1 MNTRFLIFI
10 SVIVV
15 FLTITSWYLG
25 LHVIAASSWA
35 EAHRPIVWFSIAL
48 FIAIQVL
55 GPFLYRAYPTSRFFI
70 LHWMAYTALGIF
82 ACLLFYTAAMD
93 LLLLVLRLFVST
105 NRLVLMERSFFVAVF
120 AVTLVSA
127 IIGGFQAVRGPKV
140 YKVELPVK
148 NLPSGLSGYRIVQIS
163 DLHVGP
169 TIGRRYTQRIARMVN
184 ALQPDLVALTGDL
197 VDGSVGQLRNGL
209 EPIAEISAKDG
220 MFYIT
225 GNHEYYWGVQQ
236 WLDHFQK
243 LGATVLIND
252 HRTIQ
257 RNGGQIV
264 IAGVPDHSGR
274 SIFPSHVADCQKAI
288 EGASENA
295 FKILLAHQP
304 SAYLEAERAGFQLQ
318 LSGHTHGGQFFPW
331 SMIVRLAHR
340 YAKDLHQHNGMWIYV
355 NRGAGYWGPP
365 MRFGVP
371 SEITLITLKT
381 SS

>member
-15 FLTITSWYLG
+15 FLTATSWYLG
-25 LHVIAASSWA
+25 LHVIATSSWA
-35 EAHRPIVWFSIAL
+35 EAHRPIVWFSLAL
-48 FIAIQVL
+48 FIAVQVL
-55 GPFLYRAYPTSRFFI
+55 GPFLYRTYPTSRFFI

-93 LLLLVLRLFVST
+93 LLLLFLRLLLST
-105 NRLVLMERSFFVAVF
+105 NRLVDLERSFFVGVF
-120 AVTLVSA
+120 VVTLLSA
-127 IIGGFQAVRGPKV
+127 IIGGFQAVRGPKL
-140 YKVELPVK
+140 YKVEVPIRD
-148 NLPSGLSGYRIVQIS
+148 LPSAFAGYRIVQIS

-169 TIGRRYTQRIARMVN
+169 TIGKRYAQRIVRMVN
-184 ALQPDLVALTGDL
+184 ALQPDLVALTGDF
-197 VDGSVGQLRNGL
+197 VDGSVQQLQNGL
-209 EPIAEISAKDG
+209 LPFREISAKDG
-220 MFYIT
+220 MYFIT

-236 WLDHFQK
+236 WMDHFEK

-252 HRTIQ
+252 HRTIR

-274 SIFPSHVADCQKAI
+274 SIFPSHVADCQKSI
-288 EGASENA
+288 EGAPENA
-295 FKILLAHQP
+295 VKILLAHQP
-304 SAYLEAERAGFQLQ
+304 SAYLEAARAGFQLQ

-331 SMIVRLAHR
+331 SIFVRLAHR
-340 YAKDLHQHNGMWIYV
+340 YAKDLHQYNGMWIYV

-365 MRFGVP
+365 LRFGVP
-371 SEITLITLKT
+371 SEITLLTLRT